1 MKSGQIILKLRSKL
15 EQKFYQKR
23 QFNKRNRQ
31 SLNKQALGLFNN
43 PTNKKK
49 IIGTHWEYLTFL
61 TGLT

>member
-1 MKSGQIILKLRSKL
+1 MKSVQIILKLKSKL
-15 EQKFYQKR
+15 EQKLYQKR

-49 IIGTHWEYLTFL
+49 IIGTHWGYLTFL